1 MYRPKPEDFD
11 DFHVAACSVE
21 PFPKP
26 DHKAKK
32 HSRPRFTE
40 HYSRR
45 ASIDAAN
52 AWAEVRGREWAR

>member
-32 HSRPRFTE
+32 HARPTWD
-40 HYSRR
+40 RR
-45 ASIDAAN
+45 HRVAVDAAN
-52 AWAEVRGREWAR
+52 AWAEVRAMEVGR